1 MSKQPQKATTKPFNY
16 PPKILVAWG
25 EAISGNRKIRDWL
38 IKNNYPELG
47 LFCYAMHND
56 KKSRVWLMEN
66 GFPHLL
72 ALLTGGEG
80 DENAIRW
87 LKHFNYK
94 ELAVMANII
103 DGEEG
108 EKELFEKKFPVLS
121 IIALKIQRVKTEIA
135 EKNSDP
141 HQINP

>member
-1 MSKQPQKATTKPFNY
+1 MSNNPVKKTSKPFNY
-16 PPKILVAWG
+16 PTKILVAWG
-25 EAISGNRKIRDWL
+25 EAISGNKKIRDWL

-47 LFCYAMHND
+47 LFCYAMYND
-56 KKSRVWLMEN
+56 KKSRKWLMEN

-80 DENAIRW
+80 DENAIKW
-87 LKHFNYK
+87 LKHFDYK
-94 ELAVMANII
+94 ELAAMANII

-108 EKELFEKKFPVLS
+108 EKEILEKEFPVLT
-121 IIALKIQRVKTEIA
+121 IIALKIQKVKIEI
-135 EKNSDP
+135 EMRNSDP